1 MKNATHAPIATDD
14 VAAGGGMR
22 PRLIQ
27 WLYKKAELQG
37 HSRHELAPHL
47 GITFG
52 ELMTFASGAR
62 EMAGLR
68 NPSVRTIARYLEL
81 PPVAI
86 WLLAGKL
93 SATDFLMPESSRSS
107 VHQLIDG
114 IQRIAQDPIVGPMVP
129 PEVFDVPDSVKALLC
144 ALYEDATTQELF
156 PPKRLPLL
164 LQGLQDAAIALDEED
179 AQAQANDIADGR
191 LH

>member
-1 MKNATHAPIATDD
+1 MKNATHSPVTTDD
-14 VAAGGGMR
+14 VAAGAGMR
-22 PRLIQ
+22 PRLVQ
-27 WLYKKAELQG
+27 WLYRKAELRG
-37 HSRHELAPHL
+37 HSRHELARQL

-52 ELMTFASGAR
+52 ELMTFSSGAR
-62 EMAGLR
+62 EMTGLK
-68 NPSVRTIARYLEL
+68 NPSVRTIAHYLEL
-81 PPVAI
+81 PPAAV

-93 SATDFLMPESSRSS
+93 SATDFLMPDASLAPVE
-107 VHQLIDG
+107 QLIEG
-114 IQRIAQDPIVGPMVP
+114 VQRIAQDPVVGPLVP

-156 PPKRLPLL
+156 PPRRLPML

-179 AQAQANDIADGR
+179 AQAKANDIADGR